1 MTRSENEIRHGQY
14 LASGDAIEI
23 WGWGTPAG
31 RKRAERRADLIREA
45 AGLAPNMRA
54 LEIGC
59 GTGNFTEK
67 FLESGASILAVDISS
82 DLLAIANDMK
92 TRRGFSDENVKF
104 LNQRFEECNVNE
116 PFDAVIGSSV
126 LHHLNCDEAFR
137 KIRDLLKPSGKMV
150 FAEPNMLNPQVFLE
164 RHFRT
169 FYPYVSKD
177 ETAFVRFPLAKQLE
191 RAGFTNIRIMPF
203 DWLHPST
210 PEHLI
215 PFVDK
220 LGAILEKTP
229 GLREF
234 AGSLLIVA
242 EKPSA

>member
-1 MTRSENEIRHGQY
+1 MTRSDNEIRHGQY
-14 LASGDAIEI
+14 LASGGAVEI

-31 RKRAERRADLIREA
+31 KLRAARRAKLIIEA
-45 AGLAPNMRA
+45 AGLAPGKRT

-59 GTGNFTEK
+59 GTGNFTECFVK
-67 FLESGASILAVDISS
+67 SGASVLAVDISA
-82 DLLAIANDMK
+82 DLLAIANEMK
-92 TRRGFSDENVKF
+92 AKNGFSDAQVRF
-104 LNQRFEECNVNE
+104 LNQRFEECDVSE

-137 KIRDLLKPSGKMV
+137 KISALLKPSGRMV

-164 RHFRT
+164 RHFRSL
-169 FYPYVSKD
+169 YPYVSPD
-177 ETAFVRFPLAKQLE
+177 ETAFVRGTVAKQLAN
-191 RAGFTNIRIMPF
+191 AGFVNIRVTPF

-210 PEHLI
+210 PQGLI
-215 PFVDK
+215 GFVGG
-220 LGAILEKTP
+220 LGALLEKTP

-242 EKPSA
+242 EKPA